1 MINNINKIIKIVEND
16 QKLMNMRGCI
26 FYSDKKTFQKGK
38 FYFLGVNPGGENSE
52 TLIEDLKK
60 LEVEKTNHYLVSWEN
75 GIKEYAKGEAP
86 LQKRVKELFCK
97 LNTRIENVCSSNL
110 IFKQSKDVKNYDG
123 NMFEDADACWKIHEL
138 IINDIV
144 QPEYIITH
152 GKYVYEYLITNQEF
166 KEDIAFNSGHGN
178 WTIKIAKRNNIT
190 LINLPHLSYY
200 SPFTKN
206 IKKKEAIE
214 KLLKYIN

>member
-38 FYFLGVNPGGENSE
+38 FYILGVNPGGENSE

-110 IFKQSKDVKNYDG
+110 IFTPSVSLGY
-123 NMFEDADACWKIHEL
+123 
-138 IINDIV
+138 
-144 QPEYIITH
+144 
-152 GKYVYEYLITNQEF
+152 
-166 KEDIAFNSGHGN
+166 FN
-178 WTIKIAKRNNIT
+178 
-190 LINLPHLSYY
+190 
-200 SPFTKN
+200 F
-206 IKKKEAIE
+206 
-214 KLLKYIN
+214 